1 MRNTSYRHIQ
11 KRFLSTISARYFKL
25 KKFRSKIS
33 YRKFR
38 SYRVNRIDF
47 FLFWKFRILFK
58 LKKSWRLQFK
68 FDILSYTF
76 YYTYVVVSLIINHNV
91 IINIIYNNNLNDHI
105 YLHPYIHYILFFL
118 SLYILFFFFFF
129 SPYINF
135 RICGDSR
142 RKVSFLISLIK
153 KIVKSKI

>member
-1 MRNTSYRHIQ
+1 MCNTSYRHIQ

-33 YRKFR
+33 YRRFR

-68 FDILSYTF
+68 FDILSHTF

-91 IINIIYNNNLNDHI
+91 IVNIIYNNNLNDHI
-105 YLHPYIHYILFFL
+105 YLHPYIHYILFF
-118 SLYILFFFFFF
+118 YHFTYCFFFFFLVHTSTF
-129 SPYINF
+129 AFVGILEEKF
-135 RICGDSR
+135 R
-142 RKVSFLISLIK
+142 FLYLW
-153 KIVKSKI
+153 SKRS

>member
-33 YRKFR
+33 QISIVSCESDR
-38 SYRVNRIDF
+38 F

-68 FDILSYTF
+68 FDILSHTF

-91 IINIIYNNNLNDHI
+91 IVNIIYNNNLNDHI